1 VTINER
7 ADPETRRELL
17 ARTYADA
24 DGVRRLDQQLIY
36 APLGAA
42 AAAVYAVAA
51 NRAEFQAIQIAPWVW
66 PVYGIVVLLVG
77 AGLVRNHWRHAE
89 ILRRRVR
96 LLRML
101 GVDERLNLDAA
112 FAVGRPIYLALFGV
126 GFSVAMAA
134 LVRLLAPT

>member
-1 VTINER
+1 VTPYER

-51 NRAEFQAIQIAPWVW
+51 NRGGFQAIEIGGWMW
-66 PVYGIVVLLVG
+66 PAYVIVVVLVG

-96 LLRML
+96 LLRTL
-101 GVDERLNLDAA
+101 GVDERLNLDAG
-112 FAVGRPIYLALFGV
+112 FAAGRPIYLALFGV
-126 GFSVAMAA
+126 GFSLAMAA
-134 LVRLLAPT
+134 LVRLLTAI